1 MKNEC
6 RCGLLTKNMEKKYY
20 EILFITTF
28 IVGIISVI
36 MPWGQ
41 RTTIPIQMFL
51 GNGSPKNLAGEWI
64 VFMCL
69 AIYLSAACMK
79 NGIWDRKLKPNF
91 KTNVIASVIAGT
103 ALGVIW
109 FVISYQNYH
118 NFIGSIMTGV
128 FMFVCTGGLCL
139 AALVVSS
146 LIYKKRVEKLEKVD
160 EDSMCDE

>member
-1 MKNEC
+1 MKKEKNNLDERQELKLLKIEHNGC
-6 RCGLLTKNMEKKYY
+6 WFAFWGLLAAM
-20 EILFITTF
+20 
-28 IVGIISVI
+28 S
-36 MPWGQ
+36 
-41 RTTIPIQMFL
+41 IQMFL

-91 KTNVIASVIAGT
+91 KTNAIASVIAGT

>member
-1 MKNEC
+1 
-6 RCGLLTKNMEKKYY
+6 
-20 EILFITTF
+20 
-28 IVGIISVI
+28 
-36 MPWGQ
+36 
-41 RTTIPIQMFL
+41 
-51 GNGSPKNLAGEWI
+51 
-64 VFMCL
+64 MCL

-91 KTNVIASVIAGT
+91 KTNAIASVIAGT

-118 NFIGSIMTGV
+118 NSIGSIITGV

>member
-1 MKNEC
+1 
-6 RCGLLTKNMEKKYY
+6 
-20 EILFITTF
+20 
-28 IVGIISVI
+28 
-36 MPWGQ
+36 
-41 RTTIPIQMFL
+41 
-51 GNGSPKNLAGEWI
+51 
-64 VFMCL
+64 MCL
-69 AIYLSAACMK
+69 AIYLSAAWMK

-91 KTNVIASVIAGT
+91 KTNAIASVIAGT